1 MLACFPFVRVTIHAD
16 FNQNSSSLSYSGQF
30 IRRVFFRSQ
39 GETSHARLDGY
50 AHQDP
55 CWAVTALAKS
65 AQFVFKKYF
74 LDS

>member
-1 MLACFPFVRVTIHAD
+1 MLACFPFVKVTIHAD
-16 FNQNSSSLSYSGQF
+16 FNQNSSSLSYNGQF

-39 GETSHARLDGY
+39 GETSH